1 MQQNFCFT
9 LTDTAF
15 LGGCKKQKR
24 WVYLHMVQGAFWE
37 VVDKTMTLSF
47 LKFNIIR
54 KVSDELKWTQ
64 LRSFGKDIKND
75 EE

>member
-1 MQQNFCFT
+1 
-9 LTDTAF
+9 
-15 LGGCKKQKR
+15 
-24 WVYLHMVQGAFWE
+24 MVQGAFWE

>member
-9 LTDTAF
+9 LTNTAF
-15 LGGCKKQKR
+15 LGGCQKKKKKR
-24 WVYLHMVQGAFWE
+24 WVYLHNVQGAFWE
-37 VVDKTMTLSF
+37 VVEKTLTLSF

-64 LRSFGKDIKND
+64 LRSFGKDIKWL
-75 EE
+75 